1 MPLMQLL
8 VRISWLSLMY
18 NLRLERTLI
27 ALTVIHR
34 EM

>member
-1 MPLMQLL
+1 MSLMQLL

-18 NLRLERTLI
+18 TLRLERTLI

>member
-1 MPLMQLL
+1 MSLMQLL

-27 ALTVIHR
+27 ALTVIYR